1 MKDYKENN
9 VKMKIKMKKIVR
21 KREEREIYK
30 LVIKKKNKTK
40 KKQTE

>member
-1 MKDYKENN
+1 
-9 VKMKIKMKKIVR
+9 MKIKKKKIVR
-21 KREEREIYK
+21 KREEREICK

>member
-9 VKMKIKMKKIVR
+9 VKMKIKKKKIVR

-30 LVIKKKNKTK
+30 LVIKKK
-40 KKQTE
+40 